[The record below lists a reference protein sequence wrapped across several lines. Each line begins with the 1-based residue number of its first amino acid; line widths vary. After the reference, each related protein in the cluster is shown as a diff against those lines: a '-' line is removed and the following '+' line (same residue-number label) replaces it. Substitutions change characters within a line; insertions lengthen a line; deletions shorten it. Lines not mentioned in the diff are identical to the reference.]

1 MSHNK
6 YTHLELQPAL
16 QFLLISGSSIQK
28 QFLVNRRTSVG
39 AKVIAKSE
47 CINTFD
53 TSTWESTIYFFK
65 SYQKVV
71 FLCKRILFS
80 YEMEK

>member
-53 TSTWESTIYFFK
+53 TSTWESIFFQILSKNGIFVLAKTIF
-65 SYQKVV
+65 
-71 FLCKRILFS
+71 I
-80 YEMEK
+80 

>member
-28 QFLVNRRTSVG
+28 HFFCKSSTSVG

-53 TSTWESTIYFFK
+53 TSTWESIFFQILSKNGIFVLAKTIF
-65 SYQKVV
+65 
-71 FLCKRILFS
+71 I
-80 YEMEK
+80 